1 MGKSDGI
8 IDTFLSFAKSH
19 SHTGTG
25 DEISTLAIGIAKS
38 SSSLDKATMA
48 ICREELENLGISSK
62 VFSKLKVIGKTLLQL
77 NEKERGEV
85 VKRLPPSYGTI
96 HVLCGL
102 KPQELLTAVKS
113 GVITKTLSIR
123 SATTYVKQI
132 RYPHL
137 SARDGGEKGRWSI
150 NQENLFSVV
159 RTDGTALEGEALH
172 DLEKALRRVCKQY
185 GVDLRHA
192 NAFSANTLR
201 KEARGERE
209 VFWRAVLEKNL
220 QSKWFKER
228 PEEIRKQFNLKTV
241 QELHHAPLRTFTG
254 FLQRSDGGKGGVL
267 AEARAELCRQG
278 ASGDGEDRRPR
289 PAIQPQASSGRSAG
303 RQAGTSDLDEPDA
316 QRGWLCV
323 GRLLLR

>member
-1 MGKSDGI
+1 LSKSDGI

-254 FLQRSDGGKGGVL
+254 FLQRSDGGKAEFWQKHGQNYVAKVHLEMEKTDDHAQRYNLKRRLEEVL
-267 AEARAELCRQG
+267 G
-278 ASGDGEDRRPR
+278 DRREL
-289 PAIQPQASSGRSAG
+289 AIWTNLMLKEGGYA
-303 RQAGTSDLDEPDA
+303 
-316 QRGWLCV
+316 
-323 GRLLLR
+323 